1 MKKIF
6 VLGILLSIALSAF
19 SQELNFNVKIN
30 TQKLQTVDP
39 KVFETL
45 EQTIR
50 EFLNSQKW
58 TDDIFETEE
67 RITCNLVLTIQ
78 EEKSPTSFK
87 ADLAI
92 QASRPIFNSSMET
105 PIFNHLDRDVEFEYN
120 QFDPIIYSKN
130 SYNGNLSSILAYYA
144 YIILGSS
151 YDTFAPLGGQDFF
164 QLAEEASNNVPRNPS
179 PPKGWGSTN
188 TNKNRY
194 WLVENL
200 LSPRVKAY
208 RLAMYRYHLKGID
221 LIADDIAG
229 GRANI
234 AAAFDDIAKVNQ
246 AYPNCMV
253 LQVFNATKSSEIIE
267 IFKPA
272 PLAEQTKVVRTMT
285 SIDPSNAAKYR
296 KIKK

>member
-6 VLGILLSIALSAF
+6 VLGILLSIAISSF

-30 TQKLQTVDP
+30 TQKLQNVDP

-45 EQTIR
+45 EQTVR

-58 TDDIFETEE
+58 TDDVFETEE

-78 EEKSPTSFK
+78 EEQSASAFK

-105 PIFNHLDRDVEFEYN
+105 PIFNHLDREVEFEYN
-120 QFDPIIYSKN
+120 QFDPLIYSKN
-130 SYNGNLSSILAYYA
+130 SYNGNLSSVLAYYA
-144 YIILGSS
+144 YIILGTS
-151 YDTFAPLGGQDFF
+151 YDTFSPLGGQEYF

-179 PPKGWGSTN
+179 PPKGWSSTES
-188 TNKNRY
+188 NKNRY

-208 RLAMYRYHLKGID
+208 RLAMYRYHLQGLDI
-221 LIADDIAG
+221 IADNITE

-234 AAAFDDIAKVNQ
+234 ATAFEDLDKVNQ
-246 AYPNCMV
+246 SYPNCMI
-253 LQVFNATKSSEIIE
+253 LQIFNATKSSEVIE

-272 PLAEQTKVVRTMT
+272 PLAEQNKVVRTMT
-285 SIDPSNAAKYR
+285 RIDPSNAAKYR
-296 KIKK
+296 KIK